1 MKPRAVMKNELIAD
15 IANAWRNARTVVV
28 FTGAGMSNQQ
38 LTLRY
43 AWSAFFNFE
52 ITLINY
58 GLAKCFI
65 IIIKVWS
72 TFLKA

>member
-43 AWSAFFNFE
+43 AGSAFFNFE
-52 ITLINY
+52 IIMRKSRN
-58 GLAKCFI
+58 
-65 IIIKVWS
+65 
-72 TFLKA
+72 

>member
-38 LTLRY
+38 LTLCY
-43 AWSAFFNFE
+43 AGSAFFNFE
-52 ITLINY
+52 IIMRKNRNCR
-58 GLAKCFI
+58 GEVKFNIQA
-65 IIIKVWS
+65 
-72 TFLKA
+72 